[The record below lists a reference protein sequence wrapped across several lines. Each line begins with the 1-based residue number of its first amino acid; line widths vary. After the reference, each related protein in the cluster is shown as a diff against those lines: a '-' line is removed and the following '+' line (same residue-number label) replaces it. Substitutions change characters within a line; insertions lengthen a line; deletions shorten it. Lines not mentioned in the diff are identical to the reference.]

1 MVTHGT
7 GKVASLV
14 RTILSV
20 PPAGPLPRKI
30 DDIGLPLI
38 FKSNL
43 HDATGKRT
51 AGVTTLNG
59 RVTTV
64 DI

>member
-38 FKSNL
+38 LK
-43 HDATGKRT
+43 
-51 AGVTTLNG
+51 VTFTMPLESAQP
-59 RVTTV
+59 V
-64 DI
+64 